1 VEKGKPKEG
10 CAMEDHLSWD
20 ELFPFMAEVKAIAR
34 GLLRKEHQASLQ
46 TTALVLTAL
55 RRQRLADQDWQS
67 VTWPNRQYFC
77 GAMYRAMTR
86 ALLDHARARAR
97 RRELP
102 VRSEDLQ
109 FDDLHQTLA
118 REPALVVALLDALAE
133 LRQTQPQWVD
143 AIEHRYYGGLTLGET
158 ARMMAVDERTIRRW
172 WDRARLVLAQRIIQ
186 RMNEEPPGEG
196 RR

>member
-1 VEKGKPKEG
+1 MASK
-10 CAMEDHLSWD
+10 L
-20 ELFPFMAEVKAIAR
+20 MAEVKALAR
-34 GLLRKEHQASLQ
+34 GLLRREHQASLQ

-67 VTWPNRQYFC
+67 VTWLNRQYFF

-102 VRSEDLQ
+102 VGPEDLQ
-109 FDDLHQTLA
+109 FDDLDQTLT
-118 REPALVVALLDALAE
+118 REPALLVALLDALAE
-133 LRQTQPQWVD
+133 LRQTQPQWVE

-158 ARMMAVDERTIRRW
+158 ARMMDVDERTIRRW
-172 WDRARLVLAQRIIQ
+172 WDRARLVLSQRIIEL
-186 RMNEEPPGEG
+186 MNTGFPEEHRP
-196 RR
+196 